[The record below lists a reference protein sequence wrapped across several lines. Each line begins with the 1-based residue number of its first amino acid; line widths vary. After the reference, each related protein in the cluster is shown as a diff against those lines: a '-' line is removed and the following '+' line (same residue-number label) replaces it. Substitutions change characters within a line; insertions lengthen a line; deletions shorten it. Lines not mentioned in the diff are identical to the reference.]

1 RLDEIVYFRALTP
14 ENMKGIVELQLRD
27 LAKRMEARRLELSV
41 TEAAKQAIIDNGS
54 DPLFGARPIKRFIQ
68 GRIESLIARFIIAES
83 PEEGATVTVDH
94 DGTDFIVS

>member
-1 RLDEIVYFRALTP
+1 
-14 ENMKGIVELQLRD
+14 MLQLRD

-83 PEEGATVTVDH
+83 PEEGATVTVDY
-94 DGTDFIVS
+94 DGNDFVVK